1 MWHIFCFMRR
11 SNGTKYYS
19 GVDMMQK
26 FQKIL
31 IANRGE
37 IAVRIIR
44 TCKDMGIRTV
54 AVYSQVDAEALHVK
68 LADEAYEIGPP
79 EAAESYLNFKKIV
92 DVARQSNADAIHPGY
107 GFLSENPE
115 FVEHCEQ
122 EKIIFIG
129 PSSQCM
135 YKAKPKNRARQ
146 LMKMINIPVTP
157 GCDDAIANGTEEGT
171 RRAREIAAAVG
182 YPVIVKPSGGGG
194 GIGIMIAR
202 NEEELSKAIAG
213 AETRGRKAF
222 GTSSFYIEK
231 FLHGM
236 KHVEFQVLGDQF
248 GNVVH
253 LGERD
258 CSVQR
263 RFQKLVEEAPCPIVS
278 PFWRMKMGAAAID
291 VAMALD
297 YVGALTVEFFYFPEE
312 RKFYFNEINSRLQVE
327 HCVTEMVTGIDI
339 VREQIRIAEG
349 EELSFNQDDIRM
361 NVHAIEC
368 RINAE
373 DALRNFIPSPGVISK
388 LRLPHGPGLRID
400 EGIYEGYQFPFYY
413 DSLMMKIMSI
423 GKTRADAIARM
434 QRALGEIE
442 LQGPKTTLP
451 FHHVILQ
458 EEDFVSGN
466 YTTDLAD
473 RPDIKSKLRP

>member
-1 MWHIFCFMRR
+1 ME
-11 SNGTKYYS
+11 
-19 GVDMMQK
+19 K

-54 AVYSQVDAEALHVK
+54 AVYSQVDADALHVR
-68 LADEAYEIGPP
+68 LADETYEIGPP
-79 EAAESYLNFKKIV
+79 EAAESYLNFDKIIN
-92 DVARQSNADAIHPGY
+92 VAKQSGADAIHPGY
-107 GFLSENPE
+107 GFLSENPD
-115 FVEHCEQ
+115 FVERCEQ
-122 EKIIFIG
+122 ENIIFIG

-135 YKAKPKNRARQ
+135 SKAKPKNRARQ

-157 GCDDAIANGTEEGT
+157 GCDDAISNGTEEGAQL
-171 RRAREIAAAVG
+171 AREIASQIG

-202 NEEELSKAIAG
+202 NEDELSKAIAG

-222 GTSSFYIEK
+222 GTSAFYIEK

-236 KHVEFQVLGDQF
+236 KHVEFQVLGDQH

-291 VAMALD
+291 VALALD

-339 VREQIRIAEG
+339 IREQIRIAEG
-349 EELSFNQDDIRM
+349 EELSFNQDDVRM
-361 NVHAIEC
+361 RVHAIEC
-368 RINAE
+368 RVNAE
-373 DALRNFIPSPGVISK
+373 DALRNFIPSPGIIRK
-388 LRLPHGPGLRID
+388 LLLPHGPGIRID
-400 EGIYEGYQFPFYY
+400 EGIFEGYNFPYHY
-413 DSLMMKIMSI
+413 DSLMMKIMSV
-423 GKTRADAIARM
+423 GKTRTEAIARM
-434 QRALGEIE
+434 RRALGEIE

-458 EEDFVSGN
+458 EEDFINGG

-473 RPDIKSKLRP
+473 RSDIRNKLKP

>member
-1 MWHIFCFMRR
+1 M
-11 SNGTKYYS
+11 K
-19 GVDMMQK
+19 K

-37 IAVRIIR
+37 IAIRIIR

-54 AVYSQVDAEALHVK
+54 AVYSQADAAALHVR

-79 EAAESYLNFKKIV
+79 EAMESYLNFEKIISV
-92 DVARQSNADAIHPGY
+92 VRQSGADAIHPGY
-107 GFLSENPE
+107 GFLAENPD
-115 FVEHCEQ
+115 FVECCEK
-122 EKIIFIG
+122 ENIIFIG

-157 GCDDAIANGTEEGT
+157 GCDDAITNGNEAGT
-171 RRAREIAAAVG
+171 LRAREIAAEVG

-202 NEEELSKAIAG
+202 NEDELSKAIAG

-231 FLHGM
+231 YLHGM
-236 KHVEFQVLGDQF
+236 KHVEFQVLGDQY

-263 RFQKLVEEAPCPIVS
+263 RFQKLIEEAPCPIVS

-291 VAMALD
+291 VALALD

-327 HCVTEMVTGIDI
+327 HCVTELVTGIDI

-349 EELSFNQDDIRM
+349 EELSFSQDDIRM

-388 LRLPHGPGLRID
+388 LRLPHGPGIRID
-400 EGIYEGYQFPFYY
+400 EGIYEGYSFPFHY
-413 DSLMMKIMSI
+413 DSLMMKLMSV

-434 QRALGEIE
+434 KRALGELE
-442 LQGPKTTLP
+442 LQGPKTTIP
-451 FHHVILQ
+451 FHNVILK
-458 EEDFVSGN
+458 EEDFINGG

-473 RPDIKSKLRP
+473 RPDVKNKLKP

>member
-1 MWHIFCFMRR
+1 M
-11 SNGTKYYS
+11 K
-19 GVDMMQK
+19 K

-54 AVYSQVDAEALHVK
+54 AVYSQADTEALHVRM
-68 LADEAYEIGPP
+68 ADETYEIGQP
-79 EAAESYLNFKKIV
+79 EAAESYLNFEKIV
-92 DVARQSNADAIHPGY
+92 AVARQSNADAIHPGY

-115 FVEHCEQ
+115 FVELCEK
-122 EKIIFIG
+122 ENIIFIG

-135 YKAKPKNRARQ
+135 FKAKPKNRARQ

-157 GCDDAIANGTEEGT
+157 GCDDAITNGTEAGT
-171 RRAREIAAAVG
+171 RRAREIAAEVG

-231 FLHGM
+231 YLHGM
-236 KHVEFQVLGDQF
+236 KHVEFQVLADQY

-291 VAMALD
+291 VALALD

-339 VREQIRIAEG
+339 IREQIRIAEG
-349 EELSFNQDDIRM
+349 EELSFSQDDIRM
-361 NVHAIEC
+361 RVHAIEC

-373 DALRNFIPSPGVISK
+373 DALRNFIPSPGIIRK
-388 LRLPHGPGLRID
+388 LLLPHGPGIRID
-400 EGIYEGYQFPFYY
+400 EGIYEGYNFPFYY
-413 DSLMMKIMSI
+413 DSLMMKMMSV
-423 GKTRADAIARM
+423 GKTRAEAIARM
-434 QRALGEIE
+434 RRAMSELE
-442 LQGPKTTLP
+442 LQGPKTTIP
-451 FHHVILQ
+451 FHNVILK
-458 EEDFVSGN
+458 EDDFVDGS

-473 RPDIKSKLRP
+473 RPDIKNKLKP

>member
-1 MWHIFCFMRR
+1 MENF
-11 SNGTKYYS
+11 K
-19 GVDMMQK
+19 
-26 FQKIL
+26 KIL

-37 IAVRIIR
+37 IAVRIMR

-54 AVYSQVDAEALHVK
+54 AVFSQADADALHVK
-68 LADEAYEIGPP
+68 LADETYEIGPP
-79 EAAESYLNFKKIV
+79 EALESYLQCEKVIS
-92 DVARQSNADAIHPGY
+92 VAQQSGADAIHPGY
-107 GFLSENPE
+107 GFLAENPE
-115 FVEHCEQ
+115 FVELCE
-122 EKIIFIG
+122 ESKITFIG

-157 GCDDAIANGTEEGT
+157 GCDDAVTNGTEEGMA
-171 RRAREIAAAVG
+171 RAKVIAADIG

-194 GIGIMIAR
+194 GIGIRIAG
-202 NEEELSKAIAG
+202 NEEQLSKAIQT
-213 AETRGRKAF
+213 AETRGHKAF

-231 FLHGM
+231 YLQGM
-236 KHVEFQVLGDQF
+236 KHVEFQVLADRY

-291 VAMALD
+291 VALALE
-297 YVGALTVEFFYFPEE
+297 YVGALTVEFFYFPNE

-339 VREQIRIAEG
+339 VREQIRIARG
-349 EELSFNQDDIRM
+349 EELSFSQDDIRM
-361 NVHAIEC
+361 NIHAVEC

-373 DALRNFIPSPGVISK
+373 DALSNFIPSPGIIDK
-388 LRLPHGPGLRID
+388 LRLPHGPGIRVD
-400 EGIYEGYQFPFYY
+400 EGIYEGYDFPFFY
-413 DSLMMKIMSI
+413 DSLMLKLMST
-423 GKTRADAIARM
+423 GKTRDDAIARM
-434 QRALGEIE
+434 KRALGELE
-442 LQGPKTTLP
+442 LTGTKTTVP
-451 FHHVILQ
+451 FHNIILDND
-458 EEDFVSGN
+458 EFVSGN

-473 RPDIKSKLRP
+473 RPEIRNMLRALTVAK

>member
-1 MWHIFCFMRR
+1 M
-11 SNGTKYYS
+11 
-19 GVDMMQK
+19 K
-26 FQKIL
+26 FKKIL

-37 IAVRIIR
+37 IAVRVIR
-44 TCKDMGIRTV
+44 TCKDMGIGAI
-54 AVYSQVDAEALHVK
+54 AVYSQADKEALHVK
-68 LADEAYEIGPP
+68 LADETYEIGQP
-79 EAAESYLNFKKIV
+79 EAAESYLNFEKIV
-92 DVARQSNADAIHPGY
+92 AVAKQSGADAIHPGY

-115 FVEHCEQ
+115 FVELCER
-122 EKIIFIG
+122 EKVIFIG

-135 YKAKPKNRARQ
+135 FKAKPKNRARQ

-157 GCDDAIANGTEEGT
+157 GCDDAISNGTAEGMQ
-171 RRAREIAAAVG
+171 RAREVAREIG
-182 YPVIVKPSGGGG
+182 YPIIVKPSGGGG

-202 NEEELSKAIAG
+202 DEEELGRAIAG

-231 FLHGM
+231 FLRGM
-236 KHVEFQVLGDQF
+236 KHVEFQVLADQH

-258 CSVQR
+258 CSIQR

-291 VAMALD
+291 VALALD

-339 VREQIRIAEG
+339 IREQIRIAEG
-349 EELSFNQDDIRM
+349 EELSFSQDDIRM

-373 DALRNFIPSPGVISK
+373 DALRNFIPSPGVIRK
-388 LRLPHGPGLRID
+388 LLLPHGPGIRID
-400 EGIYEGYQFPFYY
+400 EGIFEGYNLPYHY
-413 DSLMMKIMSI
+413 DSLMMKMMSV
-423 GKTRADAIARM
+423 GKTRVDAIARM
-434 QRALGEIE
+434 RRALGEIE
-442 LQGPKTTLP
+442 LQGPRTTLP
-451 FHHVILQ
+451 FHHVILR
-458 EEDFVSGN
+458 EDDFVNGG
-466 YTTDLAD
+466 YTTDLAE
-473 RPDIKSKLRP
+473 RPEVKQKLKP

>member
-1 MWHIFCFMRR
+1 M
-11 SNGTKYYS
+11 K
-19 GVDMMQK
+19 K

-31 IANRGE
+31 IASRGE

-44 TCKDMGIRTV
+44 TCKDMSIRTV
-54 AVYSQVDAEALHVK
+54 AVFSQADADALHVR
-68 LADEAYEIGPP
+68 LADETYEIGPP
-79 EAAESYLNFKKIV
+79 EAAESYLNFEKIV
-92 DVARQSNADAIHPGY
+92 AVAKQSGADAIHPGY

-115 FVEHCEQ
+115 FVELCER
-122 EKIIFIG
+122 ENIVFIG

-135 YKAKPKNRARQ
+135 FKAKPKNRARQ

-157 GCDDAIANGTEEGT
+157 GCDDAIASGAEEG
-171 RRAREIAAAVG
+171 RARAIAAEIG

-202 NEEELSKAIAG
+202 NEDELSKAIAG

-231 FLHGM
+231 YLHGM
-236 KHVEFQVLGDQF
+236 KHVEFQVLADQY

-291 VAMALD
+291 VALALD

-349 EELSFNQDDIRM
+349 EELSFNQDDIRIR
-361 NVHAIEC
+361 VHAVEC

-373 DALRNFIPSPGVISK
+373 DALRNFIPSPGMIRK
-388 LRLPHGPGLRID
+388 LILPHGLGIRID
-400 EGIYEGYQFPFYY
+400 EGIYEGYNFPFYY
-413 DSLMMKIMSI
+413 DSLMMKIMSV

-451 FHHVILQ
+451 FHHVILK

-473 RPDIKSKLRP
+473 RPDIKNKLKP

>member
-1 MWHIFCFMRR
+1 
-11 SNGTKYYS
+11 
-19 GVDMMQK
+19 
-26 FQKIL
+26 
-31 IANRGE
+31 
-37 IAVRIIR
+37 
-44 TCKDMGIRTV
+44 
-54 AVYSQVDAEALHVK
+54 
-68 LADEAYEIGPP
+68 
-79 EAAESYLNFKKIV
+79 
-92 DVARQSNADAIHPGY
+92 
-107 GFLSENPE
+107 
-115 FVEHCEQ
+115 
-122 EKIIFIG
+122 
-129 PSSQCM
+129 
-135 YKAKPKNRARQ
+135 
-146 LMKMINIPVTP
+146 
-157 GCDDAIANGTEEGT
+157 
-171 RRAREIAAAVG
+171 
-182 YPVIVKPSGGGG
+182 
-194 GIGIMIAR
+194 
-202 NEEELSKAIAG
+202 
-213 AETRGRKAF
+213 
-222 GTSSFYIEK
+222 
-231 FLHGM
+231 M
-236 KHVEFQVLGDQF
+236 KHVEFQVLADQY

-291 VAMALD
+291 VALALD

-349 EELSFNQDDIRM
+349 EELSFNQDDIRIR
-361 NVHAIEC
+361 VHAVEC

-373 DALRNFIPSPGVISK
+373 DALRNFIPSPGMIRK
-388 LRLPHGPGLRID
+388 LILPHGLGIRID
-400 EGIYEGYQFPFYY
+400 EGIYEGYNFPFYY
-413 DSLMMKIMSI
+413 DSLMMKIMSV

-451 FHHVILQ
+451 FHHVILK

-473 RPDIKSKLRP
+473 RPDIKNKLKP

>member
-1 MWHIFCFMRR
+1 M
-11 SNGTKYYS
+11 K
-19 GVDMMQK
+19 K
-26 FQKIL
+26 FKKIL

-54 AVYSQVDAEALHVK
+54 AVYSLADKEALHVQ
-68 LADEAYEIGPP
+68 LADETYEIGQPD
-79 EAAESYLNFKKIV
+79 ALESYLNFDKII
-92 DVARQSNADAIHPGY
+92 DVAKQSGADAIHPGY
-107 GFLSENPE
+107 GFLAENPD
-115 FVEHCEQ
+115 FVERCEK
-122 EKIIFIG
+122 ENILFIG
-129 PSSQCM
+129 PPSGCM
-135 YKAKPKNRARQ
+135 AKAKPKNRARQ

-157 GCDDAIANGTEEGT
+157 GCDDAITNGTEEGT
-171 RRAREIAAAVG
+171 LRAKEIAADIG

-213 AETRGRKAF
+213 AETRGLKAF
-222 GTSSFYIEK
+222 GMSAFYIEK
-231 FLHGM
+231 FLKGM
-236 KHVEFQVLGDQF
+236 KHVEFQVLADSH

-291 VAMALD
+291 VALALD

-327 HCVTEMVTGIDI
+327 HCVTELVTGIDI
-339 VREQIRIAEG
+339 IREQIRIAEG

-361 NVHAIEC
+361 NLHAIEC

-373 DALRNFIPSPGVISK
+373 DALKNFIPSPGIISK
-388 LRLPHGPGLRID
+388 LRLPHGPGIRVD
-400 EGIYEGYQFPFYY
+400 EGIYEGYTFPYHY
-413 DSLMMKIMSI
+413 DSLMMKLMSV
-423 GKTRADAIARM
+423 GKTRDDAIARM
-434 QRALGEIE
+434 KRALGEFE
-442 LQGPKTTLP
+442 LTGPKTTIP
-451 FHHVILQ
+451 FHHVILN
-458 EEDFVSGN
+458 EEEFLSGD

-473 RPDIKSKLRP
+473 RPEIRNRLKA

>member
-1 MWHIFCFMRR
+1 M
-11 SNGTKYYS
+11 K
-19 GVDMMQK
+19 K

-44 TCKDMGIRTV
+44 TCRDMGIRSV
-54 AVYSQVDAEALHVK
+54 AVYSQADKDALHVK
-68 LADEAYEIGPP
+68 LADESYEIGPP
-79 EAAESYLNFKKIV
+79 EAPDSYLNFGKIISA
-92 DVARQSNADAIHPGY
+92 ARRSGACAVHPGY

-115 FVEHCEQ
+115 FVELCEK
-122 EKIIFIG
+122 EKIVFIG
-129 PSSQCM
+129 PSSRCM
-135 YKAKPKNRARQ
+135 FKAKPKNRARQ

-157 GCDDAIANGTEEGT
+157 GCDDAITNGTEEGM
-171 RRAREIAAAVG
+171 RRAHDIARDIG

-202 NEEELSKAIAG
+202 NEEELGRAVAG

-231 FLHGM
+231 YLHGM
-236 KHVEFQVLGDQF
+236 KHVEFQVLADSH
-248 GNVVH
+248 GNVAH

-263 RFQKLVEEAPCPIVS
+263 RFQKLVEEAPCPIVN

-291 VAMALD
+291 VALALD

-339 VREQIRIAEG
+339 IREQIRIAEG
-349 EELSFNQDDIRM
+349 EELSFSQDDIRM
-361 NVHAIEC
+361 NLHAIEC

-373 DALRNFIPSPGVISK
+373 DALNNFIPSPGVIRK
-388 LRLPHGPGLRID
+388 LRLPHGPGIRID
-400 EGIYEGYQFPFYY
+400 EGVYEGYTFPFHY
-413 DSLMMKIMSI
+413 DSLMMKIMSV
-423 GKTRADAIARM
+423 GKTRSEAIARM
-434 QRALGEIE
+434 RRAIGEME
-442 LQGPKTTLP
+442 LEGPKTTLP
-451 FHHVILQ
+451 FHRVILQ
-458 EEDFVSGN
+458 EDDFLDGG

-473 RPDIKSKLRP
+473 RPDIRGKLK

>member
-1 MWHIFCFMRR
+1 MLEPFIM
-11 SNGTKYYS
+11 G
-19 GVDMMQK
+19 K
-26 FQKIL
+26 FKKIL

-54 AVYSQVDAEALHVK
+54 AVYSQADKEALHVK

-79 EAAESYLNFKKIV
+79 EALESYLNFEKV
-92 DVARQSNADAIHPGY
+92 LSTARQSGTDAIHPGY
-107 GFLSENPE
+107 GFLAENPE
-115 FVEHCEQ
+115 FVECCE
-122 EKIIFIG
+122 ENKITFIG

-135 YKAKPKNRARQ
+135 FKAKPKNRARQ

-157 GCDDAIANGTEEGT
+157 GCDDAISNGTEAGT
-171 RRAREIAAAVG
+171 RQAKEIAAAIG

-194 GIGIMIAR
+194 GIGIRIAR
-202 NEEELSKAIAG
+202 SEEELSRAISG
-213 AETRGRKAF
+213 AETRSRKAF

-231 FLHGM
+231 YLQGM
-236 KHVEFQVLGDQF
+236 KHVEFQVLADKY

-291 VAMALD
+291 VAFALE
-297 YVGALTVEFFYFPEE
+297 YAGALTVEFFYFPAE

-339 VREQIRIAEG
+339 IREQIQIAEG
-349 EELSFNQDDIRM
+349 QELSFNQDDIRL
-361 NVHAIEC
+361 NLHAIEC

-373 DALRNFIPSPGVISK
+373 DALRNFIPSPGIISK
-388 LRLPHGPGLRID
+388 LRLPHGPGIRID
-400 EGIYEGYQFPFYY
+400 EGIYEGYDFPIYY
-413 DSLMMKIMSI
+413 DPLMMKLMST
-423 GKTRADAIARM
+423 GKTRNDAIARM
-434 QRALGEIE
+434 KRALGELE
-442 LQGPKTTLP
+442 LKGVETTIP
-451 FHHVILQ
+451 FHRIIL
-458 EEDFVSGN
+458 ENDEFASGN

-473 RPDIKSKLRP
+473 RPEIRNMLKMLINIK

>member
-1 MWHIFCFMRR
+1 MF
-11 SNGTKYYS
+11 
-19 GVDMMQK
+19 
-26 FQKIL
+26 
-31 IANRGE
+31 
-37 IAVRIIR
+37 
-44 TCKDMGIRTV
+44 
-54 AVYSQVDAEALHVK
+54 
-68 LADEAYEIGPP
+68 
-79 EAAESYLNFKKIV
+79 
-92 DVARQSNADAIHPGY
+92 
-107 GFLSENPE
+107 
-115 FVEHCEQ
+115 
-122 EKIIFIG
+122 
-129 PSSQCM
+129 
-135 YKAKPKNRARQ
+135 KAKPKNRARQ

-157 GCDDAIANGTEEGT
+157 GCDDAITNGTEEGM
-171 RRAREIAAAVG
+171 RRAREIAAEIG

-202 NEEELSKAIAG
+202 NEEELGRAIAG

-236 KHVEFQVLGDQF
+236 KHVEFQVLADQQ

-291 VAMALD
+291 VALALD

-339 VREQIRIAEG
+339 IREQIRIAEG
-349 EELSFNQDDIRM
+349 EELSFDQDDIRM
-361 NVHAIEC
+361 RVHAIEC

-373 DALRNFIPSPGVISK
+373 NSSKNFMPTTGAIEK
-388 LRLPHGPGLRID
+388 LRLPSGPGTRVDTHLFGGCIVT
-400 EGIYEGYQFPFYY
+400 PFYDPLLAKLIAHHTTRDGALRRMGRMLDETIIDGITTNKDLLY
-413 DSLMMKIMSI
+413 KLLHHDS
-423 GKTRADAIARM
+423 
-434 QRALGEIE
+434 
-442 LQGPKTTLP
+442 
-451 FHHVILQ
+451 ILA
-458 EEDFVSGN
+458 GN
-466 YTTDLAD
+466 GDTSLVTQLL
-473 RPDIKSKLRP
+473 SK

>member
-1 MWHIFCFMRR
+1 M
-11 SNGTKYYS
+11 
-19 GVDMMQK
+19 K

-44 TCKDMGIRTV
+44 TCRDMGIRTV
-54 AVYSQVDAEALHVK
+54 AVYSQADAEALHVK
-68 LADEAYEIGPP
+68 LADETYEIGQP
-79 EAAESYLNFKKIV
+79 EAAESYLNFEKIV
-92 DVARQSNADAIHPGY
+92 AVARKSNADAIHPGY

-115 FVEHCEQ
+115 FVELCEK
-122 EKIIFIG
+122 EMIVFIG
-129 PSSQCM
+129 PSSECM
-135 YKAKPKNRARQ
+135 FKAKPKNRARQ

-157 GCDDAIANGTEEGT
+157 GCDDAITNGTEAGT
-171 RRAREIAAAVG
+171 RRAKEIAAEVG

-202 NEEELSKAIAG
+202 NEDELSKAIAG

-231 FLHGM
+231 YLQGM
-236 KHVEFQVLGDQF
+236 KHVEFQVLADSH

-253 LGERD
+253 MGERD

-291 VAMALD
+291 VALALD
-297 YVGALTVEFFYFPEE
+297 YIGALTVEFFYFPDE

-339 VREQIRIAEG
+339 IREQIRIAEG
-349 EELSFNQDDIRM
+349 EELSFSQDDIRM
-361 NVHAIEC
+361 NSHAIEC

-373 DALRNFIPSPGVISK
+373 DARRNFIPSPGVIRK
-388 LRLPHGPGLRID
+388 LMLPHGPGIRID
-400 EGIYEGYQFPFYY
+400 EGIYEGYNFPYHY
-413 DSLMMKIMSI
+413 DSLMMKMMSV
-423 GKTRADAIARM
+423 GKTREDAIARM
-434 QRALGEIE
+434 KRAIAE
-442 LQGPKTTLP
+442 LDIQGPRTTVP
-451 FHHVILQ
+451 FHHIILQ
-458 EEDFVSGN
+458 ETDFVDGC

-473 RPDIKSKLRP
+473 RPDVRNKLKP

>member
-1 MWHIFCFMRR
+1 M
-11 SNGTKYYS
+11 K
-19 GVDMMQK
+19 K

-31 IANRGE
+31 IASRGE

-44 TCKDMGIRTV
+44 TCKDMSIRTV
-54 AVYSQVDAEALHVK
+54 AVFSQADADALHVR
-68 LADEAYEIGPP
+68 LADETYEIGPP
-79 EAAESYLNFKKIV
+79 EAAESYLNFEKIV
-92 DVARQSNADAIHPGY
+92 AVAKQSGADAIHPGY

-115 FVEHCEQ
+115 FVELCEK
-122 EKIIFIG
+122 ENIIFIG

-135 YKAKPKNRARQ
+135 FKAKPKNRARQ

-157 GCDDAIANGTEEGT
+157 GCDDAITSGPEEGIQ
-171 RRAREIAAAVG
+171 RAKTIAAEIG

-202 NEEELSKAIAG
+202 NEDELSKAIVG

-231 FLHGM
+231 YLHGM
-236 KHVEFQVLGDQF
+236 KHVEFQVLADQY

-291 VAMALD
+291 VALALD

-361 NVHAIEC
+361 RVHAVEC

-373 DALRNFIPSPGVISK
+373 DALRNFMPSPGMIRK
-388 LRLPHGPGLRID
+388 LILPHGLGIRID
-400 EGIYEGYQFPFYY
+400 EGIYEGYNFPFYY
-413 DSLMMKIMSI
+413 DSLMMKIMSV

-451 FHHVILQ
+451 FHHIILK
-458 EEDFVSGN
+458 EEDFLSGN

-473 RPDIKSKLRP
+473 RPDIRNKLKP

>member
-1 MWHIFCFMRR
+1 
-11 SNGTKYYS
+11 
-19 GVDMMQK
+19 
-26 FQKIL
+26 
-31 IANRGE
+31 
-37 IAVRIIR
+37 
-44 TCKDMGIRTV
+44 
-54 AVYSQVDAEALHVK
+54 
-68 LADEAYEIGPP
+68 
-79 EAAESYLNFKKIV
+79 
-92 DVARQSNADAIHPGY
+92 
-107 GFLSENPE
+107 
-115 FVEHCEQ
+115 
-122 EKIIFIG
+122 
-129 PSSQCM
+129 
-135 YKAKPKNRARQ
+135 
-146 LMKMINIPVTP
+146 MKMINIPVTP
-157 GCDDAIANGTEEGT
+157 GCDDAISNGTEEGAQL
-171 RRAREIAAAVG
+171 AREIAAQVG

-202 NEEELSKAIAG
+202 NEDELSKAIAG

-222 GTSSFYIEK
+222 GTSAFYIEK

-236 KHVEFQVLGDQF
+236 KHVEFQVLGDQH

-291 VAMALD
+291 VALALD

-339 VREQIRIAEG
+339 IREQIRIAEG
-349 EELSFNQDDIRM
+349 EELSFNQDDVRM
-361 NVHAIEC
+361 RVHAIEC
-368 RINAE
+368 RVNAE
-373 DALRNFIPSPGVISK
+373 DALRNFIPSPGIIRK
-388 LRLPHGPGLRID
+388 LLLPHGPGIRID
-400 EGIYEGYQFPFYY
+400 EGIYEGYNFPYHY
-413 DSLMMKIMSI
+413 DSLMMKIMSV
-423 GKTRADAIARM
+423 GKTRTEAIARM
-434 QRALGEIE
+434 RRALGEIE

-458 EEDFVSGN
+458 EEDFINGG

-473 RPDIKSKLRP
+473 RPDIRNKLKP

>member
-1 MWHIFCFMRR
+1 M
-11 SNGTKYYS
+11 G
-19 GVDMMQK
+19 K

-44 TCKDMGIRTV
+44 TCKDMGIRTAV
-54 AVYSQVDAEALHVK
+54 VYSQADTDALHVR
-68 LADEAYEIGPP
+68 LADEAYEIGLP
-79 EAAESYLNFKKIV
+79 EALESYLNFEKILA
-92 DVARQSNADAIHPGY
+92 VAKQAGVDAIHPGY
-107 GFLSENPE
+107 GFLAENPE
-115 FVEHCEQ
+115 FVELCEARN
-122 EKIIFIG
+122 IIFIG
-129 PSSQCM
+129 PSSTCM

-146 LMKMINIPVTP
+146 MMKMINIPVTP
-157 GCDDAIANGTEEGT
+157 GCDDAITNETEEGM
-171 RRAREIAAAVG
+171 RRAREIASEVG

-202 NEEELSKAIAG
+202 NEAELSRAIVG

-231 FLHGM
+231 YLQGM
-236 KHVEFQVLGDQF
+236 KHVEFQILADKY

-263 RFQKLVEEAPCPIVS
+263 RFQKLIEEAPCPIVS

-291 VAMALD
+291 VALALD
-297 YVGALTVEFFYFPEE
+297 YVGALTVEFFYFPDE

-327 HCVTEMVTGIDI
+327 HCVTEQVTGIDI
-339 VREQIRIAEG
+339 IREQIRIAEG

-361 NVHAIEC
+361 NLHTIEC

-373 DALRNFIPSPGVISK
+373 DALRNFIPSPGVINQ
-388 LRLPHGPGLRID
+388 LRLPQGPGLRID
-400 EGIYEGYQFPFYY
+400 EGIYEGYSFPFYY
-413 DSLMMKIMSI
+413 DSLMMKLMST
-423 GKTRADAIARM
+423 GKTRDIAIARM
-434 QRALGEIE
+434 KRALSE
-442 LQGPKTTLP
+442 LELKGVRTTIP
-451 FHHVILQ
+451 FHKIML
-458 EEDFVSGN
+458 ENDDFTSGN

-473 RPDIKSKLRP
+473 RPEIRNMLKMALTEKNHEPEISSNRLL

>member
-1 MWHIFCFMRR
+1 ME
-11 SNGTKYYS
+11 
-19 GVDMMQK
+19 K
-26 FQKIL
+26 FKKIL

-44 TCKDMGIRTV
+44 TCKDMGIGTV
-54 AVYSQVDAEALHVK
+54 AIYSQADTDALHVK

-79 EAAESYLNFKKIV
+79 EALESYLNFKKVI
-92 DVARQSNADAIHPGY
+92 AAAQQSGADAIHPGY
-107 GFLSENPE
+107 GFLAENPE
-115 FVEHCEQ
+115 FVELCE
-122 EKIIFIG
+122 EHKITFIG

-135 YKAKPKNRARQ
+135 FKAKPKNRARQ
-146 LMKMINIPVTP
+146 LMRMINIPVTP
-157 GCDDAIANGTEEGT
+157 GCDEAISSATPEGI
-171 RRAREIAAAVG
+171 RRAKEIAAEVG

-202 NEEELSKAIAG
+202 NEDELSKATHA
-213 AETRGRKAF
+213 AEALGRKAF
-222 GTSSFYIEK
+222 GTSAFYIEK
-231 FLHGM
+231 YLSNM
-236 KHVEFQVLGDQF
+236 KHVEFQVLADQH

-258 CSVQR
+258 CSIQR
-263 RFQKLVEEAPCPIVS
+263 RFQKLIEEAPCPIVN

-291 VAMALD
+291 VAFALD
-297 YVGALTVEFFYFPEE
+297 YAGALTVEFFYFPEE

-339 VREQIRIAEG
+339 IREQIRIAQG

-373 DALRNFIPSPGVISK
+373 DALHNFIPSPGVISK
-388 LRLPHGPGLRID
+388 LRLPHGPGIRID
-400 EGIYEGYQFPFYY
+400 EGIYEGYNFPFYY
-413 DSLMMKIMSI
+413 DSLMMKIMST
-423 GKTRADAIARM
+423 GKTRTDAIARM
-434 QRALGEIE
+434 KRALGETE
-442 LQGPKTTLP
+442 LKGIKTTMP
-451 FHHVILQ
+451 FHNIILNNN
-458 EEDFVSGN
+458 EFISGN

-473 RPDIKSKLRP
+473 QAEIKNMLKMAATLK

>member
-1 MWHIFCFMRR
+1 M
-11 SNGTKYYS
+11 K
-19 GVDMMQK
+19 K

-54 AVYSQVDAEALHVK
+54 AVYSQVDADALHVR
-68 LADEAYEIGPP
+68 LADETYEIGPP
-79 EAAESYLNFKKIV
+79 EASESYLNFDKIIN
-92 DVARQSNADAIHPGY
+92 VAKQSGADAVHPGY
-107 GFLSENPE
+107 GFLSENPD
-115 FVEHCEQ
+115 FVERCEQ
-122 EKIIFIG
+122 ENIIFIG

-135 YKAKPKNRARQ
+135 SKAKPKNRARQ

-157 GCDDAIANGTEEGT
+157 GCDDAITNGTEEGAQL
-171 RRAREIAAAVG
+171 AREIAAQIG

-202 NEEELSKAIAG
+202 NEDELSKAIAG

-222 GTSSFYIEK
+222 GTSAFYIEK

-236 KHVEFQVLGDQF
+236 KHVEFQVLGDQH

-291 VAMALD
+291 VALALD

-339 VREQIRIAEG
+339 IREQIRIAEG
-349 EELSFNQDDIRM
+349 EELSFNQDDVRM
-361 NVHAIEC
+361 RVHAIEC
-368 RINAE
+368 RVNAE
-373 DALRNFIPSPGVISK
+373 DALRNFIPSPGIIRK
-388 LRLPHGPGLRID
+388 LLLPHGPGIRID
-400 EGIYEGYQFPFYY
+400 EGIYEGYNFPYHY
-413 DSLMMKIMSI
+413 DSLMMKIMSV
-423 GKTRADAIARM
+423 GKTRTEAIARM
-434 QRALGEIE
+434 RRALGEIE
-442 LQGPKTTLP
+442 LQGLKTTLP

-458 EEDFVSGN
+458 EEDFINGG

-473 RPDIKSKLRP
+473 RSDIRNKLKP